1 MRYKKELLRTTV
13 LSDADG
19 DHPVSPLRNVNLKDC
34 CYMTA
39 QSWNLIS
46 GSTLRILS
54 NKLLG
59 YNEECVIQSIDC
71 DGDYS
76 AIIEMFKN
84 YDLSENED
92 DDVSDKSNKGPSHSE
107 TYSCLMVGL
116 KWIKQQKRLGAT
128 QLID

>member
-59 YNEECVIQSIDC
+59 YNEIMK
-71 DGDYS
+71 YS
-76 AIIEMFKN
+76 KQWKK
-84 YDLSENED
+84 SENED